1 VATIGGPDDA
11 ETLLESRWWWKKDEL
26 LGVGDGVDEVDVLA
40 PVLEDALPGM
50 VSAAT
55 TANTPTAA
63 IEPAAIQVVSSLS
76 RSKATSR
83 ALIRASV

>member
-1 VATIGGPDDA
+1 MATIGGPADA

-26 LGVGDGVDEVDVLA
+26 LGVGVGADEVDGLV
-40 PVLEDALPGM
+40 PVLDDALPGI

-55 TANTPTAA
+55 MANTPTAA

-83 ALIRASV
+83 ALIRSSV

>member
-1 VATIGGPDDA
+1 M
-11 ETLLESRWWWKKDEL
+11 
-26 LGVGDGVDEVDVLA
+26 VDVFALE
-40 PVLEDALPGM
+40 LEDALPGI

-55 TANTPTAA
+55 MANTPTAA

-83 ALIRASV
+83 ALIRASVGSIYVHNALMQA